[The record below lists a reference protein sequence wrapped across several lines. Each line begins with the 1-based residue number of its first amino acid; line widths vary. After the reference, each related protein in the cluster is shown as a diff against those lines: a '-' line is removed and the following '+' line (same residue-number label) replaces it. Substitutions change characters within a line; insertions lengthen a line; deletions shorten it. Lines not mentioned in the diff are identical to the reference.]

1 MSNQHQIKT
10 ESGLTINP
18 IESIQ
23 DLLSGTS
30 FQEDRVAQDHLNSLG
45 NSFYEI
51 SKTAEGQV
59 MLGAMEGLVGQIKT
73 ESAFKD
79 AVKVCFRLAKKMSI
93 NPWVQF
99 GIFIGLF
106 GLLVALIG
114 QFGNLAA
121 FGGGLAGLM
130 KSVGMDIFG
139 STLMSHGVKQ
149 AVGNFMGG
157 REDFFEN

>member
-1 MSNQHQIKT
+1 
-10 ESGLTINP
+10 
-18 IESIQ
+18 
-23 DLLSGTS
+23 
-30 FQEDRVAQDHLNSLG
+30 
-45 NSFYEI
+45 
-51 SKTAEGQV
+51 

-130 KSVGMDIFG
+130 KSVGMAIVS
-139 STLMSHGVKQ
+139 STLMPPSQVVKQ

-157 REDFFEN
+157 REDLFEN